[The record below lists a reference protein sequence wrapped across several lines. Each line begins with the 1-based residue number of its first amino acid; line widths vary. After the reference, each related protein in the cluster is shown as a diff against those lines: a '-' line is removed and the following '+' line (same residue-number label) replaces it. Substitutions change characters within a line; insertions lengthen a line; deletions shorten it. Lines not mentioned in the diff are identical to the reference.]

1 MLYRYSEL
9 LKNEKFNTDRKIKL
23 ALSEKRLFKLDCG
36 FYSFDSRCSELEFI
50 TKKYDNAVFN
60 FDSAFYYYGLTDNI
74 PDKYYLS
81 TKKKARKIKDDR
93 VIQTFMD
100 DRYFNIGIT
109 YIYYN
114 NVRIKIYDK
123 ERMLIE
129 LVRNKNNMSYD
140 MYKEIINNYRSI
152 VDELNFLKLQ
162 DYLSNFKNKDKYL
175 KIIQEEV
182 L

>member
-1 MLYRYSEL
+1 MSDYLLTLSDIYFIINMVGRMLYRYSEL

-50 TKKYDNAVFN
+50 AKKYDNAVFN

-114 NVRIKIYDK
+114 NVKSMGGGWIRALSGRARLTAQA
-123 ERMLIE
+123 EGCQ
-129 LVRNKNNMSYD
+129 VVGRNL
-140 MYKEIINNYRSI
+140 RPA
-152 VDELNFLKLQ
+152 Q
-162 DYLSNFKNKDKYL
+162 A
-175 KIIQEEV
+175 
-182 L
+182 